1 MSDRLIASHESE
13 VPSLKTVG
21 IIGGMGQWATLDIMR
36 RILKNA
42 VAYPIPQY
50 GNRGYPAME
59 LRMLNRA
66 PMFLNSDGSYP
77 EKLEP
82 SEFLLD
88 AARSVG
94 ALSDFIIVTSNTA
107 HVFAKQI
114 EAAAGKPLLSLI
126 DVAVSEVLR
135 KQYRK
140 VGIMAIGVTIR
151 EGLFQKPL
159 AAAGIECIVL
169 PEELGKRL
177 DDEGVYQVQEGAEPS
192 EHLAIAF
199 EALEYLKAQGAE
211 AVILGCTEIPLL
223 LGEAADAEGIINPSE
238 LIARAV
244 IENAIL

>member
-1 MSDRLIASHESE
+1 MPERILAKHESE
-13 VPSLKTVG
+13 VPALKTVG

-66 PMFLNSDGSYP
+66 PMLLNADGSYP
-77 EKLEP
+77 DKLEP

-94 ALSDFIIVTSNTA
+94 ALADFIIVTSNTA
-107 HVFAKQI
+107 HVFAKEI

-126 DVAVSEVLR
+126 DVAVAEAVR
-135 KQYRK
+135 KNFRK

-159 AAAGIECIVL
+159 AAAGIESIVL
-169 PEELGKRL
+169 PEALGKRL
-177 DDEGVYQVQEGAEPS
+177 DDEGVYPVQEGAEPS
-192 EHLAIAF
+192 EHSTVAF
-199 EALEYLKAQGAE
+199 EAIEFLKSQGAE

-223 LGEAADAEGIINPSE
+223 LGEAADAERIINPSE

-244 IENAIL
+244 IERALA